1 MSDRHECMHPC
12 PSCARHV
19 RSYETACP
27 FCEAALPGRCERP
40 DAPPLGRVASRAALT
55 FFAAAA
61 IAACGKTSTTND
73 PQPQIT
79 KYGGPPMDIA
89 DAQVVEPI
97 PEPVAVY
104 GPAPVAEPRNKK

>member
-19 RSYETACP
+19 RSFETTCP
-27 FCEAALPGRCERP
+27 FCEATLPGACLLP
-40 DAPPLGRVASRAALT
+40 DAPPLGRVASRAAIT

-61 IAACGKTSTTND
+61 IAACGKTSTVND

-79 KYGGPPMDIA
+79 KYGGPPMDIEMP
-89 DAQVVEPI
+89 DAG
-97 PEPVAVY
+97 PV
-104 GPAPVAEPRNKK
+104 APVAPPTAPALDASKKEAG